1 MGVAVTAGARVDG
14 FAEFGEFRITDHV
27 VVAGL
32 EVKEVHDA
40 VLKFGSVFWRWGLE
54 VWQGMT

>member
-14 FAEFGEFRITDHV
+14 FAEFGEFRITVHV

-40 VLKFGSVFWRWGLE
+40 VLNFGSVF
-54 VWQGMT
+54 

>member
-1 MGVAVTAGARVDG
+1 VDG
-14 FAEFGEFRITDHV
+14 FAEFGEFRVADHA

-32 EVKEVHDA
+32 EVEQVHDA

-54 VWQGMT
+54 VWQRLT